1 MIGKGKNFHIN
12 RYLKAFIITFDPFF
26 RTNEHKHMMKLF
38 LVSLFTLFAVQKNY
52 SQACTCETNFQW
64 VKKTFEAN
72 DAGFRYIISKK
83 GKDAYEVHNRL
94 YLNKIKNLPNDRAC
108 AEAIYNWIIFFRK
121 GHIGINYLKEDT
133 PQKDKAQKN
142 IKLEKFGPGYKDFIQ
157 YLDQKNNSTD
167 LEGVWVLNGYKIG
180 IKKRNADY
188 VGFIFESQ
196 NKTWETNEVKTVFN
210 DRDGVYYPGNKI
222 QQKITSVKRI
232 GNTYLKLGEVTLQKV
247 YPITKEDEK
256 VEKGYAQLNAD
267 KPFFE
272 RLNETT
278 VYLRIPLFEI
288 SEKPL
293 IDSVIAKNRD
303 IILSTPNLIIDVRNN
318 PGGSDVSYEQ
328 IIPFLYTNPIRTVGA
343 EFLSTKLNNQRMLE
357 LSKNTDFDEAS
368 RKTFRK
374 YYDTLNRSIG
384 EFVNLSEEKITIEKM
399 DKVLPYPKNVGI
411 IIHQENGSTT
421 EQFLLLARQS
431 KKVKLFGKTTRGML
445 DISNVNIITSP
456 CNDFELY
463 YGLSKSF
470 RIPDLAV
477 DDIGLQPDYFIDSS
491 IPEYG
496 WVDHVNNMLNT
507 ER

>member
-1 MIGKGKNFHIN
+1 
-12 RYLKAFIITFDPFF
+12 
-26 RTNEHKHMMKLF
+26 MKLF

-52 SQACTCETNFQW
+52 SQTCNCESNFQW

-94 YLNKIKNLPNDRAC
+94 YLNKIKALPNDRAC
-108 AEAIYNWIIFFRK
+108 ADAINKWIRFFRN
-121 GHIGINYLKEDT
+121 GHIGINYLKED
-133 PQKDKAQKN
+133 KAKQN
-142 IKLEKFGPGYKDFIQ
+142 IKLEKFGLNYKDFIQ

-167 LEGVWVLNGYKIG
+167 LEGVWVLNGYKLG
-180 IKKRNADY
+180 IKKRNSDY
-188 VGFIFESQ
+188 VGFILESQ
-196 NKTWETNEVKTVFN
+196 NKAWETNEIKTVFN
-210 DRDGVYYPGNKI
+210 DKDGIYYPGNKI
-222 QQKITSVKRI
+222 EQKITSVKRI

-247 YPITKEDEK
+247 YPKTKEDEK
-256 VEKGYAQLNAD
+256 VEKGYAQLNAK

-278 VYLRIPLFEI
+278 VYLRIPFFEI

-293 IDSVIAKNRD
+293 IDSIIAKNRD

-343 EFLSTKLNNQRMLE
+343 AFLSTKLNNQRMLD
-357 LSKNTDFDEAS
+357 LSNNTEFDEAS

-384 EFVNLSEEKITIEKM
+384 EFVNLSEEKVDIEKM
-399 DKVLPYPKNVGI
+399 DKILPYPKNIGI

-421 EQFLLLARQS
+421 EQFLLLAKQS
-431 KKVKLFGKTTRGML
+431 KKVKLFGMTTHGML
-445 DISNVNIITSP
+445 DISNVNIINSP

-470 RIPDLAV
+470 RIPDFAI
-477 DDIGLQPDYFIDSS
+477 DDIGLQPDYFIDST
-491 IPEYG
+491 IPEYD
-496 WVDHVNNMLNT
+496 WVDQVNKILNA
-507 ER
+507 EK